1 MKVGRPA
8 KWNSPEEL
16 SELIE
21 AYFIDCKERE
31 EPPMITEMC
40 VFLDTTRE
48 TLLDYQSKE
57 GFSDTIKRAKTRCEA
72 AVEKGILLGKMNATA
87 GIFNLKNN
95 YGWKDKT
102 EQDITTGGEKLVFLP
117 NEVINKLHGT
127 TQQTKGN
134 NQL

>member
-95 YGWKDKT
+95 YGWRDKT

>member
-48 TLLDYQSKE
+48 TLLDYQSKD

>member
-48 TLLDYQSKE
+48 TLLDYQSKD

-95 YGWKDKT
+95 YGWRDKT